1 MYAIMFAAAL
11 AAVVPQQPL
20 DRVSAA
26 ILAEHNLA
34 RAQAGV
40 PPLRWNWQLAA
51 DAAAY
56 GPVLSAIGHLQH
68 SPRSSRPRN
77 ERENLVQG
85 PRGLYSPAQ
94 LVDVW
99 IAERRYF
106 HPGIFPNVCAG
117 DWSLCAHYTQMIW
130 PTTTDVGCAI
140 YTDRRYDWMICRYSP
155 PGNADGKPV
164 GYRVSAASNRR

>member
-1 MYAIMFAAAL
+1 MYVTIIAAAVSV
-11 AAVVPQQPL
+11 AIPQQAP
-20 DRVSAA
+20 DAVSAA

-40 PPLRWNWQLAA
+40 PPLRWNTQLAA

-85 PRGLYSPAQ
+85 PRGIYSARQ

-106 HPGIFPNVCAG
+106 HPGVFPSVCAG
-117 DWSLCAHYTQMIW
+117 NWSSCAHYTQMIW

-140 YTDRRYDWMICRYSP
+140 YSDIRYDWLICRYSP
-155 PGNADGKPV
+155 PGNIDGKPV
-164 GYRVSAASNRR
+164 P

>member
-1 MYAIMFAAAL
+1 MNLVIVAAAL
-11 AAVVPQQPL
+11 VAVAPQKPL
-20 DRVSAA
+20 DPVSAS
-26 ILAEHNLA
+26 ILAEHNIA

-40 PPLRWNWQLAA
+40 LPLRWNWQLAA
-51 DAAAY
+51 DAATY

-68 SPRSSRPRN
+68 SPRSSRPAN

-85 PRGLYSPAQ
+85 PRGVYPAAR

-106 HPGIFPNVCAG
+106 HPGIFPNACAG
-117 DWSLCAHYTQMIW
+117 NWTSCGHYTQMIW

-140 YTDRRYDWMICRYSP
+140 YTDTRYDWLICRYSP
-155 PGNADGKPV
+155 PGNIDGRPV
-164 GYRVSAASNRR
+164 P